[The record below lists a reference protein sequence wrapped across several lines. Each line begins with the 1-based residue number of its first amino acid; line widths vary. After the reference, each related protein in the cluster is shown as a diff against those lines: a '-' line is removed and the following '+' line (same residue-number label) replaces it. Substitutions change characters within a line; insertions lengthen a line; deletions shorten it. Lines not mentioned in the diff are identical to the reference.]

1 MTSRKNFGAVLLWTY
16 SCLVLAFLIVPVL
29 IVVPVSFSPGISLTF
44 PPQGVS
50 LRWYRN
56 FFSDP
61 SWTSA
66 VWMSVKVAIMTVVA
80 SLVFGGAAAF
90 GLVKFPIRGTR
101 FVRGLLMTPLFIPAV
116 VIAVAVYS
124 FYASL
129 RLIGSTWGIAM
140 AHTVLALP
148 YVIIM
153 LTAGMSDFDKRLEEV
168 SYSMGA
174 TKVYTMRRVMIPLL
188 APAIFAAA
196 IFAFATSWDEV
207 ILVLFVGGSVGQ
219 TLPLKMFTYLRTEIT
234 PTIAAISTMMVGLIL
249 IVYAVSELIKLCSRN
264 NHAGR

>member
-1 MTSRKNFGAVLLWTY
+1 MRSRKNFGTLLLWAY
-16 SCLVLAFLIVPVL
+16 CSLVLAFLIVPVL
-29 IVVPVSFSPGISLTF
+29 IVIPVSFSPGISLKF

-56 FFSDP
+56 FFDDP

-66 VWMSVKVAIMTVVA
+66 AWLSVKVALMTVVA

-90 GLVKFPIRGTR
+90 GLVKFPVRGTK

-124 FYASL
+124 VYAGL

-153 LTAGMSDFDKRLEEV
+153 LTGGISGLDKRLEEA

-174 TKVYTMRRVMIPLL
+174 SKSYTMRRVLIPLL

-207 ILVLFVGGSVGQ
+207 IMVLFVGGTAGQ
-219 TLPLKMFTYLRTEIT
+219 TLPLKMFTYLRTEIS

-249 IVYAVSELIKLCSRN
+249 VVYAVTELVKLRSRHN
-264 NHAGR
+264 RPGR